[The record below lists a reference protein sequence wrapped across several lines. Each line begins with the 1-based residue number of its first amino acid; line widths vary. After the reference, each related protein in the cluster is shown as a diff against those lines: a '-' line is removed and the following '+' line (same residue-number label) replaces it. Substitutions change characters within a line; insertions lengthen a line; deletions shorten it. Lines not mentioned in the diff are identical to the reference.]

1 MARNRKRALVRLF
14 PTVAHVLGFQPMGST
29 VKIAI
34 SAAAVAILSLVTTAG
49 PAVAACTDPPQPG
62 VDWRQCSFDRYD
74 LAKIDLT
81 GARLDNASFNRAT
94 LAGTDFTRLEGG
106 RVRFLGA
113 DLKDAKFDQA
123 RLRGADFTEA
133 KLEGASFRGADLA
146 EARLVSANLRGA
158 DLTDAKLRGTEFFR
172 ADLSG
177 STLVDGKRVCAE
189 GSVSFCR

>member
-1 MARNRKRALVRLF
+1 MKTWARLTLF
-14 PTVAHVLGFQPMGST
+14 
-29 VKIAI
+29 
-34 SAAAVAILSLVTTAG
+34 AAVAATIGLAAG
-49 PAVAACTDPPQPG
+49 APASAACTDPPQPG

-74 LAKIDLT
+74 LARIDLT

-113 DLKDAKFDQA
+113 DLKGATFDQA

-133 KLEGASFRGADLA
+133 RLEGASFRGADLA

-158 DLTDAKLRGTEFFR
+158 DLTGAKLRGTEFFR

-177 STLVDGKRVCAE
+177 ATWVDGTRVCAE
-189 GSVSFCR
+189 GSISFCR

>member
-1 MARNRKRALVRLF
+1 MESMAKLAARTAVSCLLLVL
-14 PTVAHVLGFQPMGST
+14 
-29 VKIAI
+29 
-34 SAAAVAILSLVTTAG
+34 TAG
-49 PAVAACTDPPQPG
+49 AASAACTEPPQPG

-74 LAKIDLT
+74 LARIDLT
-81 GARLDNASFNRAT
+81 GARVDNASFSRAN

-113 DLKDAKFDQA
+113 DLKGAKFDEA

-133 KLEGASFRGADLA
+133 KLEGASFRNADLA
-146 EARLVSANLRGA
+146 DARLVSADLRGV
-158 DLTDAKLRGTEFFR
+158 DLTGAKLRDANFYR

-177 STLVDGKRVCAE
+177 ATWVDGKRVCAE